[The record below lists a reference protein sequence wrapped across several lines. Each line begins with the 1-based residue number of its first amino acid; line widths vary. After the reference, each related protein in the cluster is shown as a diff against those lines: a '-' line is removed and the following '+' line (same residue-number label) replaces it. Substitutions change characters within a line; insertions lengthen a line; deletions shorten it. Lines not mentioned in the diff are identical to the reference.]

1 MHDRLMDNQASL
13 IYPDLIRYAGEL
25 GLDVDRFGEDLRS
38 RRYATRIHRDVDSAD
53 ASGAAGTPTMF
64 VNGRRHEGAHDIDGL
79 AAAIERELA
88 SGL

>member
-1 MHDRLMDNQASL
+1 MINAVGTPQSL
-13 IYPDLIRYAGEL
+13 LLL
-25 GLDVDRFGEDLRS
+25 GGTSDIAAAIA